1 VLIFGDFRVR
11 DCPIKIRTAEAM
23 NKSEYD
29 DKASLQS
36 KTFCREEAVL
46 RDELVSFPFDLI

>member
-1 VLIFGDFRVR
+1 VPIFGDFRVQ
-11 DCPIKIRTAEAM
+11 DCSIKIRTAEAM

-46 RDELVSFPFDLI
+46 RDELVSFRFDLI